1 MPTQAA
7 PIGSTLTDITSG
19 SDGLVIGYKH
29 IGTKIYHLYFKDEN
43 ICQYV
48 SDNILFHKWNPTTK
62 SIQTAQTIALAIQ
75 NRPKLVSAKY
85 AFGTMIISHKFYA
98 EDIDYIIIDD
108 GQQLPDGRIIYLIAY
123 KCKSATKWFVDYQP
137 EDANMFT
144 LPKTLPTQES
154 IALAKSIL
162 FEYVTS
168 HAFTKF

>member
-7 PIGSTLTDITSG
+7 PIGSTLTDIHSG

-29 IGTKIYHLYFKDEN
+29 IGTKIYHLYFEDEN
-43 ICQYV
+43 IYQYV

-62 SIQTAQTIALAIQ
+62 SIQTAQNIALAIQ
-75 NRPKLVSAKY
+75 TRKKPTVAKY
-85 AFGTMIISHKFYA
+85 QPGVMMLSHKFYA
-98 EDIDYIIIDD
+98 EDMDYIVLDN

-123 KCKSATKWFVDYQP
+123 KCKSGKQWFVDYQP

-144 LPKTLPTQES
+144 LPKILPTKES
-154 IALAKSIL
+154 IALAKSVL